1 MKSNLLR
8 FLAIS
13 LAAFLMLQ
21 TVPVS
26 RAQKNLVGPEA
37 KATVDGEWTG
47 EIKIGTE
54 TVPVTVHF
62 AARTDGSTGT
72 AEMSGQKDL
81 ALKSVSLRSDR
92 VHFELRTDSGSFIFD
107 GTLKGDD
114 ISGEVRRGKER
125 GTFALV
131 RVVQVDPKIDE
142 QNVATNELS
151 QTQGSGVSKSPDSGR
166 NATEF
171 QTQEFKGLSPIS
183 KTSPAGTVSLLPLQN
198 TAPRGE
204 VKEVNGPSTAAAQ
217 FVPDQE
223 VRGIQ
228 PSATGNETEP
238 NDTSGTATALTFT
251 PTAITTAAI
260 NPGGDIDFY
269 TFTAPAGARVWI
281 ETDTGGT
288 QNAGATSRDTVID
301 LLAAD
306 GTTVIENDDDD
317 GTGNGGDGTI
327 ETGLASVIAGRT
339 LTTGGTYFIRV
350 QAFSVTGIINPY
362 RLFVSLTNVAAT
374 AEVEAN
380 DTAATANVANS
391 PALRSGAIGVAG
403 DVDYYSISANAGDT
417 IFFPVDADPER
428 DGTGTDLVVEFRSPA
443 DAILLSVDSSIT
455 GSLAN
460 PAAEGANYTVDAAG
474 TYFIKVRH
482 FDGAAGTGTYNIHIV
497 NTSAVTS
504 PLIISEFRVR
514 GPSGANDEFVD
525 IYNNS
530 NTSTTVA
537 SQVGSGFAVAAS
549 DATVRC
555 TIPNGTVIPGR
566 GHYLCTNSVAYSL
579 GAYAT
584 GDATYAI
591 DIPDNVGIALFNN
604 NVPANFILANRLD
617 AVGSTAEG
625 NTLYKEG
632 AGYPALT
639 PFSIDYAFVRDAC
652 GQQGS
657 VTNLTPCPLTVG
669 VADTGNNAVDFYFVD
684 TNGTSAGAGQRLG
697 APGPENLASPIQRN
711 ASFGV
716 GFPDQCVA
724 ATLPPNQIRDLTSV
738 PAQNSTFGTIEL
750 RRAIVNNTGAN
761 VTRLR
766 FRVTQQTTFPAPS
779 GTADLRTRTTADTTD
794 NFSNLPC
801 GTGTSVITVLGTTLE
816 QPPSQPNGGA
826 FNGSFSVGTVTL
838 GTPIPPGN
846 TVFVRLLW
854 GVQQTGKFRV
864 ALNIEVLP

>member
-1 MKSNLLR
+1 MKRKLIR

-13 LAAFLMLQ
+13 IAVFLTLQ
-21 TVPVS
+21 TIQLS
-26 RAQKNLVGPEA
+26 YAQK
-37 KATVDGEWTG
+37 
-47 EIKIGTE
+47 
-54 TVPVTVHF
+54 
-62 AARTDGSTGT
+62 
-72 AEMSGQKDL
+72 
-81 ALKSVSLRSDR
+81 KSAPMKPPP
-92 VHFELRTDSGSFIFD
+92 I
-107 GTLKGDD
+107 
-114 ISGEVRRGKER
+114 
-125 GTFALV
+125 
-131 RVVQVDPKIDE
+131 QV
-142 QNVATNELS
+142 N
-151 QTQGSGVSKSPDSGR
+151 
-166 NATEF
+166 
-171 QTQEFKGLSPIS
+171 
-183 KTSPAGTVSLLPLQN
+183 
-198 TAPRGE
+198 PRAE
-204 VKEVNGPSTAAAQ
+204 VKEKGGKPAPAPKGDLV
-217 FVPDQE
+217 
-223 VRGIQ
+223 Q
-228 PSATGNETEP
+228 PNATGSETEP
-238 NDTSGTATALTFT
+238 NDTSGTATAITFT

-269 TFTAPAGARVWI
+269 TFTAPAGSRVWL
-281 ETDTGGT
+281 ETDTGGV
-288 QNAGATSRDTVID
+288 QNAGATSRDTVVD

-327 ETGLASVIAGRT
+327 ETGLASLIAGRV

-350 QAFSVTGIINPY
+350 QAFSATGIVNPY

-374 AEVEAN
+374 PEVEAN
-380 DTAATANVANS
+380 NTAATANVANS
-391 PALRSGAIGVAG
+391 PALRSGSIGVIG
-403 DVDYYSISANAGDT
+403 DADYYSVSANAGDT
-417 IFFPVDADPER
+417 IFFPVDADPDR
-428 DGTGTDLVVEFRSPA
+428 DGTGSDLVVEFRDPA
-443 DAILLSVDSSIT
+443 DAVLLSVDSSIS
-455 GSLAN
+455 GSLAD
-460 PAAEGANYTVDAAG
+460 PAAEGANYTVTASG
-474 TYFIKVRH
+474 TYFIKVFW
-482 FDGAAGTGTYNIHIV
+482 FDDEDTGSYDIHIV

-514 GPSGANDEFVD
+514 GPSGANDEFVEV
-525 IYNNS
+525 YNNS
-530 NTSTTVA
+530 DTSTTVA

-566 GHYLCTNSVAYSL
+566 GHYLCTNSLAYSL
-579 GAYAT
+579 GGYAT
-584 GDATYAI
+584 GDATYTT
-591 DIPDNVGIALFNN
+591 DIPDNAGVALFNN

-617 AVGSTAEG
+617 AVGSTSEA

-632 AGYPALT
+632 TGYPALT

-657 VTNLTPCPLTVG
+657 ITNLTPCPLTTG

-697 APGPENLASPIQRN
+697 SPGPENLASPIQRN
-711 ASFGV
+711 ASFQV
-716 GFPDQCVA
+716 GLPDICVA
-724 ATLPPNQIRDLTSV
+724 GSLPPNQIRDLTSV

-750 RRAIVNNTGAN
+750 RRTVVNNTGAN

-794 NFSNLPC
+794 NFSNQPC

-826 FNGSFSVGTVTL
+826 FNGTFSVGTVTL

-846 TVFVRLLW
+846 QVIVRFLW

-864 ALNIEVLP
+864 GMNIEVLP

>member
-1 MKSNLLR
+1 M
-8 FLAIS
+8 
-13 LAAFLMLQ
+13 
-21 TVPVS
+21 
-26 RAQKNLVGPEA
+26 
-37 KATVDGEWTG
+37 
-47 EIKIGTE
+47 
-54 TVPVTVHF
+54 
-62 AARTDGSTGT
+62 
-72 AEMSGQKDL
+72 
-81 ALKSVSLRSDR
+81 
-92 VHFELRTDSGSFIFD
+92 
-107 GTLKGDD
+107 
-114 ISGEVRRGKER
+114 
-125 GTFALV
+125 
-131 RVVQVDPKIDE
+131 
-142 QNVATNELS
+142 
-151 QTQGSGVSKSPDSGR
+151 
-166 NATEF
+166 
-171 QTQEFKGLSPIS
+171 
-183 KTSPAGTVSLLPLQN
+183 
-198 TAPRGE
+198 
-204 VKEVNGPSTAAAQ
+204 
-217 FVPDQE
+217 
-223 VRGIQ
+223 
-228 PSATGNETEP
+228 
-238 NDTSGTATALTFT
+238 
-251 PTAITTAAI
+251 
-260 NPGGDIDFY
+260 
-269 TFTAPAGARVWI
+269 
-281 ETDTGGT
+281 
-288 QNAGATSRDTVID
+288 
-301 LLAAD
+301 
-306 GTTVIENDDDD
+306 
-317 GTGNGGDGTI
+317 
-327 ETGLASVIAGRT
+327 IAGRT
-339 LTTGGTYFIRV
+339 LTAGGTYFIRV

-391 PALRSGAIGVAG
+391 PALRSGSIGAG
-403 DVDYYSISANAGDT
+403 DADYYSVSANAGDT

-460 PAAEGANYTVDAAG
+460 PAAEGANYTVDASG
-474 TYFIKVRH
+474 TYFVKVRH
-482 FDGAAGTGTYNIHIV
+482 FSLTGTGTYDIHIV

-514 GPSGANDEFVD
+514 GPSGANDEFVEV
-525 IYNNS
+525 YNNS
-530 NTSTTVA
+530 DTSTTVA
-537 SQVGSGFAVAAS
+537 SQVGSGFAIAAS

-584 GDATYAI
+584 GDATYTT
-591 DIPDNVGIALFNN
+591 DIPDNAGIALFNN

-617 AVGSTAEG
+617 AVGSTSEA

-632 AGYPALT
+632 TGYPALT

-657 VTNLTPCPLTVG
+657 ITNLTPCPLTTG
-669 VADTGNNAVDFYFVD
+669 VADTNNNAVDFYFVD

-711 ASFGV
+711 ASFAV
-716 GFPDQCVA
+716 GIPDTCVA
-724 ATLPPNQIRDLTSV
+724 GSLPPNQIRDLTSV

-750 RRAIVNNTGAN
+750 RRTVVNNTGAN

-794 NFSNLPC
+794 NISNQPC
-801 GTGTSVITVLGTTLE
+801 GTGTSVITILGTTLE

-846 TVFVRLLW
+846 TVIVRMLW

-864 ALNIEVLP
+864 GLNIEVLP

>member
-1 MKSNLLR
+1 MKSSLLK
-8 FLAIS
+8 FLVIL
-13 LAAFLMLQ
+13 LAAFVMFQ

-26 RAQKNLVGPEA
+26 QAQKKPPQAVRLPP
-37 KATVDGEWTG
+37 
-47 EIKIGTE
+47 
-54 TVPVTVHF
+54 PV
-62 AARTDGSTGT
+62 
-72 AEMSGQKDL
+72 
-81 ALKSVSLRSDR
+81 
-92 VHFELRTDSGSFIFD
+92 
-107 GTLKGDD
+107 
-114 ISGEVRRGKER
+114 
-125 GTFALV
+125 
-131 RVVQVDPKIDE
+131 
-142 QNVATNELS
+142 N
-151 QTQGSGVSKSPDSGR
+151 
-166 NATEF
+166 
-171 QTQEFKGLSPIS
+171 
-183 KTSPAGTVSLLPLQN
+183 
-198 TAPRGE
+198 PRAE
-204 VKEVNGPSTAAAQ
+204 VKEGQQAPVAAQ
-217 FVPDQE
+217 QGKGDGG
-223 VRGIQ
+223 RAIQ
-228 PSATGNETEP
+228 PYATGAETEP
-238 NDTSGTATALTFT
+238 NDTSGTATAITFT
-251 PTAITTAAI
+251 PTSITTAAI

-269 TFTAPAGARVWI
+269 TFTAPAGSRVWL
-281 ETDTGGT
+281 ETDTGGV
-288 QNAGATSRDTVID
+288 QNAGATSRDTVVD

-327 ETGLASVIAGRT
+327 ETGLASLIAGRT
-339 LTTGGTYFIRV
+339 LTAGGTYFIRV
-350 QAFSVTGIINPY
+350 QAFSATGIVNPY

-374 AEVEAN
+374 PEVEAN

-391 PALRSGAIGVAG
+391 PALRSGSIGVLG
-403 DVDYYSISANAGDT
+403 DADYYSISANAGDT

-428 DGTGTDLVVEFRSPA
+428 DGTGSDLVVEFRSPA
-443 DAILLSVDSSIT
+443 DAVLLSVDSSIS

-460 PAAEGANYTVDAAG
+460 PAAEGANYTVNASG
-474 TYFIKVRH
+474 TYFIKVFW
-482 FDGAAGTGTYNIHIV
+482 FDDEDTGTYNIHIV

-514 GPSGANDEFVD
+514 GPSGANDEFVEV
-525 IYNNS
+525 YNNS
-530 NTSTTVA
+530 DTSTTVA
-537 SQVGSGFAVAAS
+537 SQVGSGFAIAAS

-555 TIPNGTVIPGR
+555 TIPNGTVVPGR

-579 GAYAT
+579 GGYAT
-584 GDATYAI
+584 GDATYAT
-591 DIPDNVGIALFNN
+591 DIPDNAGIALFNN

-617 AVGSTAEG
+617 AVGSTSEA

-632 AGYPALT
+632 TGYPALT

-657 VTNLTPCPLTVG
+657 ITNLTPCPLTTG

-697 APGPENLASPIQRN
+697 SPGPENLASPIQRN
-711 ASFGV
+711 ASFFV
-716 GFPDQCVA
+716 GIPDSCVSGS
-724 ATLPPNQIRDLTSV
+724 LPPNQIRDLTSV

-750 RRAIVNNTGAN
+750 RRFVRNDTGAN

-801 GTGTSVITVLGTTLE
+801 GTGTSVVTVLGTTLE

-826 FNGSFSVGTVTL
+826 FNGTFSVGTVTL

-846 TVFVRLLW
+846 TVLVRFLW

-864 ALNIEVLP
+864 GLNVEVLP

>member
-21 TVPVS
+21 TVQIS
-26 RAQKNLVGPEA
+26 HAQR
-37 KATVDGEWTG
+37 KAA
-47 EIKIGTE
+47 
-54 TVPVTVHF
+54 P
-62 AARTDGSTGT
+62 A
-72 AEMSGQKDL
+72 
-81 ALKSVSLRSDR
+81 
-92 VHFELRTDSGSFIFD
+92 
-107 GTLKGDD
+107 
-114 ISGEVRRGKER
+114 VRLPPPDK
-125 GTFALV
+125 
-131 RVVQVDPKIDE
+131 VDPR
-142 QNVATNELS
+142 A
-151 QTQGSGVSKSPDSGR
+151 
-166 NATEF
+166 
-171 QTQEFKGLSPIS
+171 
-183 KTSPAGTVSLLPLQN
+183 
-198 TAPRGE
+198 E
-204 VKEVNGPSTAAAQ
+204 VKEVEGSVTAVEQAKG
-217 FVPDQE
+217 DGG
-223 VRGIQ
+223 RGIQ
-228 PSATGNETEP
+228 PAATGSETEP

-269 TFTAPAGARVWI
+269 TFTAPAGSRVWL
-281 ETDTGGT
+281 ETDTGGV
-288 QNAGATSRDTVID
+288 QNAGATSRDTVVD

-327 ETGLASVIAGRT
+327 ETGLASIIAGRT

-350 QAFSVTGIINPY
+350 QAFSATGIVNPY

-391 PALRSGAIGVAG
+391 PALRSGAIGVAA
-403 DVDYYSISANAGDT
+403 DVDYYSVSANAGDT

-428 DGTGTDLVVEFRSPA
+428 DGTGTDLVVEFRDPA

-460 PAAEGANYTVDAAG
+460 PAAEGANYTVAASG
-474 TYFIKVRH
+474 TYFVKVRH
-482 FDGAAGTGTYNIHIV
+482 FSATGTGTYNIHIV
-497 NTSAVTS
+497 NTTAVTS
-504 PLIISEFRVR
+504 PLIISELRVR
-514 GPSGANDEFVD
+514 GPSGANDEFVEV
-525 IYNNS
+525 YNNS

-549 DATVRC
+549 DGVVRC

-579 GAYAT
+579 GGYAT
-584 GDATYAI
+584 GDATYTT
-591 DIPDNVGIALFNN
+591 DIPDNAGVALFNN
-604 NVPANFILANRLD
+604 NVPVNFILANRLD
-617 AVGSTAEG
+617 AVGSTSEA

-632 AGYPALT
+632 TGYPALT

-657 VTNLTPCPLTVG
+657 ITNLTPCPITTG

-697 APGPENLASPIQRN
+697 SPGPENLASPIQRN
-711 ASFGV
+711 ASFTV
-716 GFPDQCVA
+716 FLPDNCVSGS
-724 ATLPPNQIRDLTSV
+724 LPPNQIRDLTSV

-750 RRAIVNNTGAN
+750 RRAVTNNTGAN

-794 NFSNLPC
+794 NFSNSPC

-826 FNGSFSVGTVTL
+826 FNGTFSVGTVTL

-846 TVFVRLLW
+846 SVIVRFLW

-864 ALNIEVLP
+864 GLNIEVLP

>member
-1 MKSNLLR
+1 MKSKLTR

-13 LAAFLMLQ
+13 VV
-21 TVPVS
+21 TVLVFQMVQVS
-26 RAQKNLVGPEA
+26 YAQKRAAPVLKPGP
-37 KATVDGEWTG
+37 GP
-47 EIKIGTE
+47 I
-54 TVPVTVHF
+54 
-62 AARTDGSTGT
+62 
-72 AEMSGQKDL
+72 
-81 ALKSVSLRSDR
+81 
-92 VHFELRTDSGSFIFD
+92 
-107 GTLKGDD
+107 
-114 ISGEVRRGKER
+114 
-125 GTFALV
+125 
-131 RVVQVDPKIDE
+131 DPR
-142 QNVATNELS
+142 A
-151 QTQGSGVSKSPDSGR
+151 
-166 NATEF
+166 
-171 QTQEFKGLSPIS
+171 
-183 KTSPAGTVSLLPLQN
+183 
-198 TAPRGE
+198 E
-204 VKEVNGPSTAAAQ
+204 VKEKPGQAAEASKGDKVL
-217 FVPDQE
+217 VPF
-223 VRGIQ
+223 
-228 PSATGNETEP
+228 ATGNESEP

-251 PTAITTAAI
+251 PTAIATAAI
-260 NPGGDIDFY
+260 NPGGDVDFY
-269 TFTAPAGARVWI
+269 TFTAPAGSRVWI
-281 ETDTGGT
+281 ETDTGGV
-288 QNAGATSRDTVID
+288 QNAGATSRDTVVD

-327 ETGLASVIAGRT
+327 ETGLASIIAGRT

-350 QAFSVTGIINPY
+350 QAFSATAIINPY

-374 AEVEAN
+374 PEVEAN

-391 PALRSGAIGVAG
+391 PALRSGSIGVAG

-428 DGTGTDLVVEFRSPA
+428 DGTGTDLVVEFRDPA

-460 PAAEGANYTVDAAG
+460 PAAEGANYTVPASG
-474 TYFIKVRH
+474 TYFVKVRH
-482 FDGAAGTGTYNIHIV
+482 FSATGTGTYDIHIV
-497 NTSAVTS
+497 NTGAVTS
-504 PLIISEFRVR
+504 PLIISEFRLR
-514 GPSGANDEFVD
+514 GPSGANDEFVEV
-525 IYNNS
+525 YNNS
-530 NTSTTVA
+530 DTSTTVA
-537 SQVGSGFAVAAS
+537 SQVGSGFAIAAS
-549 DATVRC
+549 DAVVRC
-555 TIPNGTVIPGR
+555 TIPNGTVVPGR
-566 GHYLCTNSVAYSL
+566 GHFLCTNSVAYSL
-579 GAYAT
+579 GGYAT
-584 GDATYAI
+584 GDATYTT
-591 DIPDNVGIALFNN
+591 DIPDNAGVALFNN

-617 AVGSTAEG
+617 AVGSTSEA

-632 AGYPALT
+632 TGYPALT
-639 PFSIDYAFVRDAC
+639 PFSIDYAFVRDSC

-657 VTNLTPCPLTVG
+657 ITNLTPCPLTTG

-697 APGPENLASPIQRN
+697 SPGPENLASPIQRN
-711 ASFGV
+711 ASFIV
-716 GFPDQCVA
+716 AIPDNCVPGS
-724 ATLPPNQIRDLTSV
+724 LPPNQIRDLTSV

-750 RRAIVNNTGAN
+750 RRLIINNTGAN

-794 NFSNLPC
+794 NFSNMPC

-846 TVFVRLLW
+846 GVIVRFLW

>member
-8 FLAIS
+8 FLALS
-13 LAAFLMLQ
+13 LAAFLMFQ
-21 TVPVS
+21 TVQVS
-26 RAQKNLVGPEA
+26 YAQKAQNG
-37 KATVDGEWTG
+37 
-47 EIKIGTE
+47 
-54 TVPVTVHF
+54 
-62 AARTDGSTGT
+62 
-72 AEMSGQKDL
+72 
-81 ALKSVSLRSDR
+81 R
-92 VHFELRTDSGSFIFD
+92 VRPPS
-107 GTLKGDD
+107 
-114 ISGEVRRGKER
+114 
-125 GTFALV
+125 
-131 RVVQVDPKIDE
+131 VDPR
-142 QNVATNELS
+142 A
-151 QTQGSGVSKSPDSGR
+151 
-166 NATEF
+166 
-171 QTQEFKGLSPIS
+171 
-183 KTSPAGTVSLLPLQN
+183 
-198 TAPRGE
+198 E
-204 VKEVNGPSTAAAQ
+204 VKESSSTPAEETKG
-217 FVPDQE
+217 DG
-223 VRGIQ
+223 GIQ
-228 PSATGNETEP
+228 PLATGAETEP
-238 NDTSGTATALTFT
+238 NDTSGTATAITFT
-251 PTAITTAAI
+251 PTAITSAAI

-269 TFTAPAGARVWI
+269 TFTAPAGSRVWLA
-281 ETDTGGT
+281 TDTGGT
-288 QNAGATSRDTVID
+288 QNAGATSRDTVVD

-327 ETGLASVIAGRT
+327 ETGLASIIAGRT
-339 LTTGGTYFIRV
+339 LTAGGTYFIRV
-350 QAFSVTGIINPY
+350 QAFSATGIVNPY

-403 DVDYYSISANAGDT
+403 DVDYYSVSANAGDT
-417 IFFPVDADPER
+417 IFFPVDTDPER
-428 DGTGTDLVVEFRSPA
+428 DGTGTDLVVEFRDPA

-460 PAAEGANYTVDAAG
+460 PAAEGANYTVSTSG
-474 TYFIKVRH
+474 TYFVKVRH
-482 FDGAAGTGTYNIHIV
+482 FSATGTGTYNIHIV

-504 PLIISEFRVR
+504 PLIISELRVR
-514 GPSGANDEFVD
+514 GPSGANDEFVEV
-525 IYNNS
+525 YNNS
-530 NTSTTVA
+530 DTSTTVA

-549 DATVRC
+549 DGTVRC

-566 GHYLCTNSVAYSL
+566 GHFLCTNSVAYSL

-584 GDATYAI
+584 GDATYTTN
-591 DIPDNVGIALFNN
+591 IPDNAGVALFNN

-617 AVGSTAEG
+617 AVGSTSEA

-632 AGYPALT
+632 TGYPALT

-657 VTNLTPCPLTVG
+657 ITNLTPCPLTSG

-697 APGPENLASPIQRN
+697 SPGPENLASPIQRN
-711 ASFGV
+711 ASFQV
-716 GFPDQCVA
+716 FIPDPCVSGS
-724 ATLPPNQIRDLTSV
+724 LPPNQIRDLTSV

-750 RRAIVNNTGAN
+750 RRSIVNNTGAN

-794 NFSNLPC
+794 NFSNSPC

-826 FNGSFSVGTVTL
+826 FNGTFSVGTVTL

-846 TVFVRLLW
+846 AVIVRFLW

-864 ALNIEVLP
+864 GLNIEVLP

>member
-1 MKSNLLR
+1 
-8 FLAIS
+8 
-13 LAAFLMLQ
+13 
-21 TVPVS
+21 V
-26 RAQKNLVGPEA
+26 
-37 KATVDGEWTG
+37 
-47 EIKIGTE
+47 
-54 TVPVTVHF
+54 
-62 AARTDGSTGT
+62 
-72 AEMSGQKDL
+72 
-81 ALKSVSLRSDR
+81 
-92 VHFELRTDSGSFIFD
+92 
-107 GTLKGDD
+107 
-114 ISGEVRRGKER
+114 
-125 GTFALV
+125 
-131 RVVQVDPKIDE
+131 VDPR
-142 QNVATNELS
+142 A
-151 QTQGSGVSKSPDSGR
+151 
-166 NATEF
+166 
-171 QTQEFKGLSPIS
+171 
-183 KTSPAGTVSLLPLQN
+183 
-198 TAPRGE
+198 E
-204 VKEVNGPSTAAAQ
+204 VKEGKTAPAEESKEGSNA
-217 FVPDQE
+217 P
-223 VRGIQ
+223 R
-228 PSATGNETEP
+228 PYATGSETEP

-269 TFTAPAGARVWI
+269 TFTAPAGSRIWI
-281 ETDTGGT
+281 ETDTGGV
-288 QNAGATSRDTVID
+288 QNAGATSRDTVMD

-327 ETGLASVIAGRT
+327 ETGLASIIAGRT

-350 QAFSVTGIINPY
+350 QAFSATGIVNPY

-374 AEVEAN
+374 PEVEAN
-380 DTAATANVANS
+380 NTAATANVANS
-391 PALRSGAIGVAG
+391 PALRSGSIGVAA
-403 DVDYYSISANAGDT
+403 DEDYYSVSANAGDT

-460 PAAEGANYTVDAAG
+460 PAGEGANYTVNAAG
-474 TYFIKVRH
+474 TYFVKVRH
-482 FDGAAGTGTYNIHIV
+482 FSATGTGTYDIHIV

-514 GPSGANDEFVD
+514 GPSGANDEFVEV
-525 IYNNS
+525 YNNS
-530 NTSTTVA
+530 DTSTTVA
-537 SQVGSGFAVAAS
+537 SQVGSGFAIAAS

-579 GAYAT
+579 APYAS
-584 GDATYAI
+584 GDATYTT
-591 DIPDNVGIALFNN
+591 DIPDNAGIALFNN
-604 NVPANFILANRLD
+604 NVPVNFILANRLD
-617 AVGSTAEG
+617 AVGSTSEA

-632 AGYPALT
+632 TGYPALT

-657 VTNLTPCPLTVG
+657 ITNLTPCPLTTG

-697 APGPENLASPIQRN
+697 SPGPENLASPIQRN
-711 ASFGV
+711 ASFAV
-716 GFPDQCVA
+716 GLPDICVA
-724 ATLPPNQIRDLTSV
+724 GSLPPNQIRDLTSV

-750 RRAIVNNTGAN
+750 RRTVVNNTGAN

-826 FNGSFSVGTVTL
+826 FNGTFSVGTVTL

-846 TVFVRLLW
+846 QVIVRMLW

-864 ALNIEVLP
+864 GLNIEVLP

>member
-1 MKSNLLR
+1 MNRKLTR
-8 FLAIS
+8 FFAIFI
-13 LAAFLMLQ
+13 AAFFTLQ
-21 TVPVS
+21 TIQLS
-26 RAQKNLVGPEA
+26 HAQQ
-37 KATVDGEWTG
+37 KAG
-47 EIKIGTE
+47 
-54 TVPVTVHF
+54 
-62 AARTDGSTGT
+62 ARRPPPI
-72 AEMSGQKDL
+72 
-81 ALKSVSLRSDR
+81 V
-92 VHFELRTDSGSFIFD
+92 
-107 GTLKGDD
+107 
-114 ISGEVRRGKER
+114 
-125 GTFALV
+125 
-131 RVVQVDPKIDE
+131 VDPR
-142 QNVATNELS
+142 A
-151 QTQGSGVSKSPDSGR
+151 
-166 NATEF
+166 
-171 QTQEFKGLSPIS
+171 
-183 KTSPAGTVSLLPLQN
+183 
-198 TAPRGE
+198 E
-204 VKEVNGPSTAAAQ
+204 VKEGKTAPAEESKEGSNA
-217 FVPDQE
+217 P
-223 VRGIQ
+223 R
-228 PSATGNETEP
+228 PYATGSETEP

-269 TFTAPAGARVWI
+269 TFTAPAGSRIWI
-281 ETDTGGT
+281 ETDTGGV
-288 QNAGATSRDTVID
+288 QNAGATSRDTVMD

-327 ETGLASVIAGRT
+327 ETGLASIIAGQT

-350 QAFSVTGIINPY
+350 QAFSVTGIVNPY

-374 AEVEAN
+374 PEVEAN
-380 DTAATANVANS
+380 NTAATANVANS
-391 PALRSGAIGVAG
+391 PAFRSASIGVAA
-403 DVDYYSISANAGDT
+403 DEDYYSVSANAGDT

-460 PAAEGANYTVDAAG
+460 PAGEGANYTVNAAG
-474 TYFIKVRH
+474 TYFVKVRH
-482 FDGAAGTGTYNIHIV
+482 FSATGTGTYNIHIV

-514 GPSGANDEFVD
+514 GPSGANDEFVEV
-525 IYNNS
+525 YNNS
-530 NTSTTVA
+530 DTSTTVA

-579 GAYAT
+579 GGYAN
-584 GDATYAI
+584 GDTTYTT
-591 DIPDNVGIALFNN
+591 DIPDNAGIALFNN
-604 NVPANFILANRLD
+604 NVPVNFILANRLD
-617 AVGSTAEG
+617 AVGSTSEA

-632 AGYPALT
+632 TGYPALT

-657 VTNLTPCPLTVG
+657 ITNLTPCPLTTG

-697 APGPENLASPIQRN
+697 SPGPENLASPIQRN
-711 ASFGV
+711 ASFAV
-716 GFPDQCVA
+716 GLPDICVA
-724 ATLPPNQIRDLTSV
+724 GSLPPNQIRDLTSV

-750 RRAIVNNTGAN
+750 RRAVVNNTGAN

-826 FNGSFSVGTVTL
+826 FNGTFSVGTVTL

-846 TVFVRLLW
+846 TVFVRMLW

-864 ALNIEVLP
+864 GLNIEVLP

>member
-1 MKSNLLR
+1 LLSW
-8 FLAIS
+8 LYP
-13 LAAFLMLQ
+13 Q
-21 TVPVS
+21 
-26 RAQKNLVGPEA
+26 
-37 KATVDGEWTG
+37 
-47 EIKIGTE
+47 
-54 TVPVTVHF
+54 
-62 AARTDGSTGT
+62 
-72 AEMSGQKDL
+72 AE
-81 ALKSVSLRSDR
+81 
-92 VHFELRTDSGSFIFD
+92 
-107 GTLKGDD
+107 
-114 ISGEVRRGKER
+114 
-125 GTFALV
+125 
-131 RVVQVDPKIDE
+131 
-142 QNVATNELS
+142 
-151 QTQGSGVSKSPDSGR
+151 
-166 NATEF
+166 
-171 QTQEFKGLSPIS
+171 
-183 KTSPAGTVSLLPLQN
+183 TSPARTTSLPPAQKVE
-198 TAPRGE
+198 PRAE
-204 VKEVNGPSTAAAQ
+204 VKEVNGSATAAEAQ
-217 FVPDQE
+217 FVLDQE
-223 VRGIQ
+223 RGIQ
-228 PSATGNETEP
+228 PAATGNETEP
-238 NDTSGTATALTFT
+238 NNTSGTATALTFT
-251 PTAITTAAI
+251 PTAIATGAI

-269 TFTAPAGARVWI
+269 TFTAPAGAKVWI
-281 ETDTGGT
+281 EADSGGT
-288 QNAGATSRDTVID
+288 QNAGATSRDTIID

-317 GTGNGGDGTI
+317 GIGNGGDGTT
-327 ETGLASVIAGRT
+327 ETTSASIIAGRT

-350 QAFSVTGIINPY
+350 KAFGAASIINPY

-380 DTAATANVANS
+380 DTAATANAANS
-391 PALRSGAIGVAG
+391 PALRSGSIGVAG
-403 DVDYYSISANAGDT
+403 DVDYYSVSANAGDT
-417 IFFPVDADPER
+417 IFFSVDADPER
-428 DGTGTDLVVEFRSPA
+428 DGTGTDLVVDFRSPA
-443 DAILLSVDSSIT
+443 DAILLVVDSSTI
-455 GSLAN
+455 GDLAN

-474 TYFIKVRH
+474 TYFIKLRH
-482 FDGAAGTGTYNIHIV
+482 PGFGTGTYNIHIV

-514 GPSGANDEFVD
+514 GPSGANDEFVE

-549 DATVRC
+549 DAVVRC

-566 GHYLCTNSVAYSL
+566 GHFLCTNSVAYSL
-579 GAYAT
+579 GGYAT
-584 GDATYAI
+584 GDATYTT
-591 DIPDNVGIALFNN
+591 DIPDNAGIALFNN

-617 AVGSTAEG
+617 AVGSTSEA

-632 AGYPALT
+632 TGYPALT

-657 VTNLTPCPLTVG
+657 ITNLTPCPLTVG

-711 ASFGV
+711 ASFAV
-716 GFPDQCVA
+716 GLPDSCVDGS
-724 ATLPPNQIRDLTSV
+724 LPPNQIRDLTSV

-750 RRAIVNNTGAN
+750 RRTIFNNTGAN

-766 FRVTQQTTFPAPS
+766 LRVTQQTTFPAPS

-846 TVFVRLLW
+846 PVIVRFLW
-854 GVQQTGKFRV
+854 GVQQTGKFRI